1 MKKLFVFLVLA
12 FALFTL
18 AGCRNNVDDN
28 RPTLTVG
35 LECNY
40 PPFNWTTM
48 GANEFTVKIDNFPGY
63 ADGYDVVVAKRI
75 ADALGYRLVIK
86 KLPWEG
92 LISALKSGM
101 IDAIIAGM
109 SPTAERKLEIDF
121 TAPYYI
127 SEQSIVVKANSSFA
141 NATKLADFRGAK
153 MLAQMGTL
161 QVDLIEQIP
170 EVNALAPLN
179 SYPELLI
186 SLSSGVA
193 DGVVCETPVA
203 ESFIKGRNDLK
214 IVSFTEGNGFA
225 VTEEDVA
232 VAIGLRKE
240 SDALITSIN
249 SVLNGLSVEARN
261 EIMTAALNRKAALDE
276 E

>member
-1 MKKLFVFLVLA
+1 MKKLIVFLILA
-12 FALFTL
+12 FALFIIN
-18 AGCRNNVDDN
+18 GCRENNDN
-28 RPTLTVG
+28 RPTFTVG

-48 GANEFTVKIDNFPGY
+48 DENEFTVEIDNFPGY
-63 ADGYDVVVAKRI
+63 ADGYDVVIAKSI
-75 ADALGYRLVIK
+75 ADALDRRLVIK
-86 KLPWEG
+86 KLQWEG
-92 LISALKSGM
+92 LIEALKSGM

-121 TAPYYI
+121 TDPYYI
-127 SEQSIVVKANSSFA
+127 SEQSIVVRTDSSFA
-141 NATKLADFRGAK
+141 SATKLNDFKGAK
-153 MLAQMGTL
+153 MIAQIGTL
-161 QVDLIEQIP
+161 QVDLIQQIP

-214 IVSFTEGNGFA
+214 IVSFAEGNGFT

-232 VAIGLRKE
+232 VSIGLRKG
-240 SDALITSIN
+240 SDALLASIN
-249 SVLNGLSVEARN
+249 SVLNGLSVDARN
-261 EIMTAALNRKAALDE
+261 EIMTAALNRKAALD
-276 E
+276 